1 MVVFHLWIA
10 VYFQVP
16 LLDFGPSAHTLF
28 LISYHYLDI
37 LSLGRPHYWG

>member
-1 MVVFHLWIA
+1 MVVFHLWIP

-28 LISYHYLDI
+28 LTSYHYLDI
-37 LSLGRPHYWG
+37 LSLGLPHYWE